1 MRVILDIESINHPL
15 TGIGRYTLTLTRELL
30 KSPRVT
36 EVGLIKLADQML
48 LTTPVQLEAYIEQ
61 IIPTEIRA
69 VKPEDRN
76 NIEYK
81 HVPFWRYIPFWD
93 SIPYRKQIPFREA
106 FIRHYNNFKYWRLE
120 RRYRQLELFKFFS
133 DQSTHLLE
141 GWQSKF
147 NQKQYKNIVN
157 NKSLE
162 YIFHGPNFHLA
173 LMPNKSVVTIHD
185 LSVLRHPECHPEDRT
200 DFWNKEIYKV
210 AERSTKIITVSEFQ
224 KQEII
229 ELLGVDADKIHVVY
243 LGVESKFRPYNPE
256 DSQDVLQKYG
266 LEYKQYSLVVS
277 TIEPRKNFIRLLKAF
292 EQLPKS
298 MRRTYPLAIVGDKG
312 WKSEEIHKVIT
323 GLIEKKEAVRLGYVD
338 EADLPYLYASAAVF
352 LYPSIYEGFGLPVLE
367 AMASGTPV
375 LTSNTSSLPEV
386 AGEGCLLID
395 PYSIEDITTAWQNIL
410 GDLALREELSEAGI
424 IQAKK
429 FSWQRCAQQTIEVYE
444 KAER

>member
-1 MRVILDIESINHPL
+1 MKVILDIECIKPPL
-15 TGIGRYTLTLTRELL
+15 TGIGRYAHVLALDLKDSALVEEIQFIAPPYTSLL
-30 KSPRVT
+30 SVTDVENYLEARLSSRKTNQFTGKESNIQWWQPRSFLR
-36 EVGLIKLADQML
+36 LIKD
-48 LTTPVQLEAYIEQ
+48 
-61 IIPTEIRA
+61 
-69 VKPEDRN
+69 N
-76 NIEYK
+76 
-81 HVPFWRYIPFWD
+81 
-93 SIPYRKQIPFREA
+93 IPFRSFLRA
-106 FIRHYNNFKYWRLE
+106 GYYSLKN
-120 RRYRQLELFKFFS
+120 
-133 DQSTHLLE
+133 
-141 GWQSKF
+141 
-147 NQKQYKNIVN
+147 KQYCKLMSKYPQYV
-157 NKSLE
+157 
-162 YIFHGPNFHLA
+162 FHSPNFHLA
-173 LMPNKSVVTIHD
+173 LMSNKSVVTIHD

-200 DFWNKEIYKV
+200 DFWSKEIYKV
-210 AERSTKIITVSEFQ
+210 AERATKIITVSEFQ

-243 LGVESKFRPYNPE
+243 LGVESKFRPYNQE

-298 MRRTYPLAIVGDKG
+298 MRRSYPLAVVGDKG
-312 WKSEEIHKVIT
+312 WMSGEIHKVIT